1 MLKVYPEK
9 KKLKQSPEQ
18 KMEQERVKYLELIS
32 KFLEAQLSFEIE
44 DKTPFNK
51 KLWNKTN

>member
-18 KMEQERVKYLELIS
+18 KMNQERVKYMEFIQAMLV
-32 KFLEAQLSFEIE
+32 EILTPE
-44 DKTPFNK
+44 IKEPFNK
-51 KLWNKTN
+51 NVWSKTN